1 MSPVCDDFSRED
13 ESWYFVSNYCDQ
25 PLNEEQE
32 QSWLDAITHAAISCL
47 RPVTMAAITTIMGM
61 LPLLGDVFFQPMA
74 VTIMF
79 AQGLATLLT
88 LIVVPVLF
96 ALFYK
101 VRLLPERQAQRLET
115 CLVSVSG
122 ETAA

>member
-1 MSPVCDDFSRED
+1 MSPVCDDFSRDD

-25 PLNEEQE
+25 PLDEEQE
-32 QSWLDAITHAAISCL
+32 QSWLDAITHAAVSRL

-79 AQGLATLLT
+79 GLGLATLLK
-88 LIVVPVLF
+88 LIVVPCYLPCSI
-96 ALFYK
+96 
-101 VRLLPERQAQRLET
+101 RLDCYLNDRHN
-115 CLVSVSG
+115 G
-122 ETAA
+122 